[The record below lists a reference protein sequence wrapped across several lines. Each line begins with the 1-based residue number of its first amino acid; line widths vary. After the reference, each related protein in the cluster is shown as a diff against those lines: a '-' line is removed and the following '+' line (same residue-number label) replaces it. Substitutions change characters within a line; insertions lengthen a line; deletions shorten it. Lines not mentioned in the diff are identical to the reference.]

1 MAIKSKNLF
10 DGVLTAS
17 LANTYVAPASTAG
30 VVKAAT
36 FANPTAAVV
45 TLNISIIA
53 RSGGVARVVVNA
65 RNLAATETYF
75 AAELINQVIEAGGSI
90 QASGLNLEVVISG
103 VELV

>member
-1 MAIKSKNLF
+1 MATTSKSLF

-17 LANTYVAPASTAG
+17 LANTYVAPLLTTG

-36 FANPTAAVV
+36 FCNDTAAVV
-45 TLNISIIA
+45 TLNISVITSA
-53 RSGGVARVVVNA
+53 GGTARVVVKD

-75 AAELINQVIEAGGSI
+75 ASELINVVVEAGGAI
-90 QASGLNLEVVISG
+90 QASGLDIDVVISG